1 MATVAAAVAAIVTLA
16 VLLAGDDGAPSRGSV
31 TAGAV
36 YGEQRVVVWT
46 VWDQA
51 RGGKPFV
58 AVLASGGGKGPA
70 AVTVPENTASNVT
83 GRGPATIEE
92 AAAGGDFSDV
102 AATVENFLG
111 VRVDGSWG
119 IPIKDLGRI
128 VGRLGGIQAG
138 LGALDGPES
147 ITYLRDA
154 PDVERAIRWKEVV
167 AGILQAIPGH
177 PDVLGSVPP
186 MVRSPFGGGG
196 REVVALPTEDIGA
209 GLLRPDEEAVD
220 ELVAERLVPT
230 ATEDEVR
237 LVVLNGNG
245 IPGIGEEVARI
256 LVPNGFSLVA
266 SQNAASLDQEETRLV
281 ASSPDFVDDA
291 RRARRLLGI
300 GRVYLSGMPTYLA
313 DVTIIVGKDFE
324 LAGAGGP

>member
-1 MATVAAAVAAIVTLA
+1 
-16 VLLAGDDGAPSRGSV
+16 
-31 TAGAV
+31 
-36 YGEQRVVVWT
+36 
-46 VWDQA
+46 
-51 RGGKPFV
+51 
-58 AVLASGGGKGPA
+58 
-70 AVTVPENTASNVT
+70 
-83 GRGPATIEE
+83 
-92 AAAGGDFSDV
+92 
-102 AATVENFLG
+102 
-111 VRVDGSWG
+111 
-119 IPIKDLGRI
+119 
-128 VGRLGGIQAG
+128 
-138 LGALDGPES
+138 
-147 ITYLRDA
+147 
-154 PDVERAIRWKEVV
+154 
-167 AGILQAIPGH
+167 
-177 PDVLGSVPP
+177 
-186 MVRSPFGGGG
+186 
-196 REVVALPTEDIGA
+196 
-209 GLLRPDEEAVD
+209 VD